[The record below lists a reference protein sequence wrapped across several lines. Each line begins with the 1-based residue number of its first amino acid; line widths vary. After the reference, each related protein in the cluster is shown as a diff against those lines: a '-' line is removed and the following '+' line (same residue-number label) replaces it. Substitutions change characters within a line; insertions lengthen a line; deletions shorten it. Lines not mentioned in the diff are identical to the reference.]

1 MESNNQVSKGR
12 LYTSY
17 ILQGIVLLMFFW
29 GAANNILQTQQSVD
43 GAVALGYAEEA
54 VRPLGIV
61 LLAATLLYA
70 IPRTAILGAIL
81 LTGWLGGAIAS
92 HVINQDPLFNKLL
105 PVIFGIIIWLSIWL
119 RDKRLQNV
127 LSSNSI

>member
-12 LYTSY
+12 LWTSY
-17 ILQGIVLLMFFW
+17 ILQGFVLLMFFW
-29 GAANNILQTQQSVD
+29 GAANNIMQTEQSVS

-81 LTGWLGGAIAS
+81 LTGWLGGAVAS
-92 HVINQDPLFNKLL
+92 HVINQDPMFNKLF
-105 PVIFGIIIWLSIWL
+105 PVIFGIVIWLSLWL
-119 RDKRLQNV
+119 RNGRFQN
-127 LSSNSI
+127 LLKG